1 MRLALTGATGFV
13 GNRLLERALARGHSI
28 AALTRRPQAP
38 LEGVDWVEGSLE
50 TPGPLS
56 RICAG
61 ADAAIHVAGVINAP
75 DKDGFEKGNVVG
87 TEAMLAAAKGANVP
101 RFVHVS
107 SLSARE
113 PSLSLYGAS
122 KARSETK
129 VRTAGIDA
137 VVVRPPAVY
146 GPGDRETLE
155 LFKMAKRGL
164 VMLPP
169 EGRLSLIHADDLSD
183 LLLELAEGKGPA
195 GALYEPD
202 DGQEKGYSHKQFA
215 EELGHAV
222 GRKNVALSM
231 PGAVLG
237 AAARIDR
244 LVRGRKAKLTPDRAA
259 YFAHPDWVVSADKRP
274 PAEVWTPKV
283 ETKAGLKKTAD
294 WYRAQGWI

>member
-13 GNRLLERALARGHSI
+13 GQRLVERALARGHSL
-28 AALTRRPQAP
+28 AALTRRPQAAK
-38 LEGVDWVEGSLE
+38 EGVDWVEGSLE
-50 TPGPLS
+50 TPGPLAQ
-56 RICAG
+56 ICAD
-61 ADAAIHVAGVINAP
+61 ADAVIHVAGVINAP
-75 DKDGFEKGNVVG
+75 DKQGFEQGNVVG
-87 TEAMLAAAKGANVP
+87 TEAILAAAKGASVP

-137 VVVRPPAVY
+137 VIVRPPAVY

-169 EGRLSLIHADDLSD
+169 EGRLSVIHADDLAD
-183 LLLELAEGKGPA
+183 LLLDLAEGKGPA

-202 DGQEKGYSHKQFA
+202 DGKEDGYSHKEFA
-215 EELGHAV
+215 TALGLAV

-237 AAARIDR
+237 AAARLDR

-259 YFAHPDWVVSADKRP
+259 YFCHPDWVVAADKRP
-274 PAEVWTPKV
+274 PGQVWSPRIDTG
-283 ETKAGLKKTAD
+283 EGLRQTAD

>member
-13 GNRLLERALARGHSI
+13 GQRLVERALARGHSL
-28 AALTRRPQAP
+28 AALTRRPQEAK
-38 LEGVDWVEGSLE
+38 EGVDWIEGSLE

-56 RICAG
+56 QICDG
-61 ADAAIHVAGVINAP
+61 ADAVIHVAGVINAP
-75 DKDGFEKGNVVG
+75 DKEGFEKGNVAG
-87 TEAMLAAAKGANVP
+87 TEAMLAAAKGAGVA

-137 VVVRPPAVY
+137 VIVRPPAVY

-155 LFKMAKRGL
+155 LFKMAKRGV

-169 EGRLSLIHADDLSD
+169 EGRLSVIHVDDLAD
-183 LLLELAEGKGPA
+183 LLLDLAEGKGQA

-202 DGQEKGYSHKQFA
+202 DGEDGGYSHVDFA
-215 EELGHAV
+215 KALGRAV
-222 GRKNVALSM
+222 GRNNVTLSM
-231 PGAVLG
+231 PSAVLG

-259 YFAHPDWVVSADKRP
+259 YFCHPDWVVSADRRP
-274 PAEVWTPKV
+274 PADVWSPRIDT
-283 ETKAGLKKTAD
+283 EEGLRQTAD